1 MPIMLCSMSMYLTRE
16 EERIL
21 DGEKGEASSKAMELL
36 VKLGDAYGAER
47 MIEVSS
53 CHLVSCVYNVVYDS
67 GLEIAERFFK
77 LGARFKVPTTLCT
90 SSIPLEDTREFCFPD
105 EWVEKQLKLCDLY
118 RGMGGLDNWTCIP
131 YWNINVPRYGE
142 HIAWGESNCVSYA
155 NSVIGARTNRYAS
168 YIDLCAAITGRIPMI
183 ELHIP
188 ENRKG
193 TILVKLKGLDVSK
206 MTVKDYGALGYAIGR
221 ISVGGIP
228 VIDGLPGGVSKN
240 MLRVMGAAAASS
252 GSVALYH
259 VLGVTPEARSLEEAF
274 RWDKPEDRVEI
285 GLEEFREAYRELSTV
300 EDGRADL
307 VFIGCPHYSID
318 QIGMVV
324 DILRGRKVHP
334 DVELW
339 LATDNL
345 TYTLACRMGYRDI
358 LARAGVKFMV
368 GSCAMNAPTYT
379 RRFNVMATDSA
390 KTAHYAPM
398 QAKTDVFYGSL
409 EECIEIAVEG
419 RIPI

>member
-1 MPIMLCSMSMYLTRE
+1 MYLTRE

-21 DGEKGEASSKAMELL
+21 DGEGGEAARMAMELL

-47 MIEVSS
+47 MVEVSS

-67 GLEIAERFFK
+67 GLEIADMFYRM
-77 LGARFKVPTTLCT
+77 GARFTVPTSLCT
-90 SSIPLEDTREFCFPD
+90 ASIPLEDTGRFLFPD
-105 EWVEKQLKLCDLY
+105 EWVEKQLRLCMLY
-118 RGMGGLDNWTCIP
+118 RAMGGLDNWTCIP
-131 YWNINVPRYGE
+131 YWNVNVPRYGE

-168 YIDLCAAITGRIPMI
+168 YVELCAAIVGRIPMI

-188 ENRKG
+188 ENRRG
-193 TILVKLKGLDVSK
+193 SILVRVEGLDVSR
-206 MTVKDYGALGYAIGR
+206 MTVKDYGALGYAIGS
-221 ISVGGIP
+221 ISAGEIP
-228 VIDGLPGGVSKN
+228 VIDGIPEGVSKR
-240 MLRVMGAAAASS
+240 MLRAMGAAAASS

-259 VLGVTPEARSLEEAF
+259 ILGVTPEARSLEEAF
-274 RWDKPEDRVEI
+274 GGGRPEDRVKI
-285 GLEEFREAYRELSTV
+285 GVEDVRKAYQELSTI
-300 EDGRADL
+300 EDGVVDL
-307 VFIGCPHYSID
+307 VFLGCPHYSID
-318 QIGMVV
+318 QIGMAASL
-324 DILRGRKVHP
+324 LRGRRIHP
-334 DVELW
+334 GVEVW

-358 LARAGVKFMV
+358 IEGAGVKFMV

-379 RRFNVMATDSA
+379 RGFKAMATDSA

-409 EECIEIAVEG
+409 EECIRIALEG
-419 RIPI
+419 RIAR